1 MDRRESFR
9 SQFYITPNASVM
21 EHGSDPDKISYNA
34 REIGSNMTFSKLDR
48 YIDSLYAEYIEN
60 RHVMVRGIIMTL
72 IYFAVGLVA
81 FEVVGAVGEN
91 ALAIPSSEDLTF
103 LAGMALVLSTLK
115 VSGLGRALKRQREQE
130 TDMRSAYLVIMG
142 LAGGSMLYVGTA
154 LFQPIRQMSDWA
166 VTSGVF
172 PVLATL
178 LLGSY
183 ALYLKER
190 IRFMKR
196 GGT

>member
-1 MDRRESFR
+1 
-9 SQFYITPNASVM
+9 
-21 EHGSDPDKISYNA
+21 
-34 REIGSNMTFSKLDR
+34 MTFSELDR

-60 RHVMVRGIIMTL
+60 RHVMVRGTIMTL

-91 ALAIPSSEDLTF
+91 ALAIPSSENLTS

-115 VSGLGRALKRQREQE
+115 VSGLSRALKRQREQE
-130 TDMRSAYLVIMG
+130 TDMRSAYLVVMG

-166 VTSGVF
+166 VTAGVF
-172 PVLATL
+172 LVLAIL